1 MFYQGN
7 MFLSRKPVEWP
18 VMEARM
24 AHRYLIS
31 GRVQGVGYRA
41 FAAHAARQ
49 VNVAGW
55 VRNLADGR
63 VEVQAAG
70 TAGQLDSFEGWLRRG
85 PRFAEVRGFEVME
98 VTEVTEAAASDTLE
112 FYIR

>member
-1 MFYQGN
+1 MI
-7 MFLSRKPVEWP
+7 LSSKPVKWP
-18 VMEARM
+18 MMKDRTAR
-24 AHRYLIS
+24 RYLIA

-49 VNVAGW
+49 VRVAGW

-63 VEVQAAG
+63 VEVHAAG
-70 TAGQLDSFEGWLRRG
+70 TAGQLDSFEGWLRKG
-85 PRFAEVRGFEVME
+85 PRFAEVRGIE
-98 VTEVTEAAASDTLE
+98 VTEVTEAAAQGTISLDTLE